1 MVSVPRQRYAV
12 NVKTQAE
19 PTARERIMATASGLF
34 YREGFRAV
42 GIDRIIAEAGVAKMS
57 LYRNF
62 ATKDDLI
69 IACMRN
75 ADAQMGAMLDAA
87 VAEVADPKDK
97 LIAVIATLQAIA
109 VGPEC
114 KGCSF
119 QVLAAEYP
127 DVDHPAHE
135 VAADHKRSIL
145 ARLTTLARQAKLKE
159 PAALAGQL
167 SLLIDGA
174 WVAPRMFGPD
184 NHARSLT
191 RAAKAIIEAHT
202 R

>member
-1 MVSVPRQRYAV
+1 MKA
-12 NVKTQAE
+12 AL
-19 PTARERIMATASGLF
+19 TARERIMATASGLF

-69 IACMRN
+69 IACMRS
-75 ADAQMGAMLDAA
+75 ADAHMGAMLDAV
-87 VAEVADPKDK
+87 VADVVDPKDK
-97 LIAVIATLQAIA
+97 LIAVIAALQAIA

-127 DVDHPAHE
+127 DLSHPAHE
-135 VAADHKRSIL
+135 VAADHKRAVL
-145 ARLTTLARQAKLKE
+145 ARLTTLAKQAKLKE
-159 PAALAGQL
+159 PATLAGQL

-184 NHARSLT
+184 NHAKSLT
-191 RAAKAIIEAHT
+191 RAARAIIDAHA

>member
-1 MVSVPRQRYAV
+1 MS
-12 NVKTQAE
+12 AE
-19 PTARERIMATASGLF
+19 PTARERILATASGLF

-62 ATKDDLI
+62 ATKDELI
-69 IACMRN
+69 IECMRT
-75 ADAQMGAMLDAA
+75 ADAQIGLMLDAA
-87 VAEVADPKDK
+87 AADVAGAKDK
-97 LIAVIATLQAIA
+97 LIAVIAALQAVA

-127 DVDHPAHE
+127 DTSHPAHE

-145 ARLTTLARQAKLKE
+145 ARLTALAKQAKLKE
-159 PAALAGQL
+159 PAVLAGEL

-174 WVAPRMFGPD
+174 WVAPRIFGPD

-191 RAAKAIIEAHT
+191 RAARAIIASHE

>member
-1 MVSVPRQRYAV
+1 MSSVSAWRYDV
-12 NVKTQAE
+12 NVKMAAE
-19 PTARERIMATASGLF
+19 ATARERIMATASGLF

-62 ATKDDLI
+62 ATKDELI
-69 IACMRN
+69 IACMKD
-75 ADAQMGAMLDAA
+75 ADAQMSAMLDAVVAA
-87 VAEVADPKDK
+87 VAEPVDRILAVVA
-97 LIAVIATLQAIA
+97 ALQAIA

-114 KGCSF
+114 RGCGF
-119 QVLAAEYP
+119 QVLAAEFP
-127 DVDHPAHE
+127 DVAHPAHQ
-135 VAADHKRSIL
+135 VAIDHKRSIL
-145 ARLTTLARQAKLKE
+145 ARLTSLAKQAKLKE
-159 PAALAGQL
+159 PTVLAGEL

-174 WVAPRMFGPD
+174 WVAPRMFGAD

-191 RAAKAIIEAHT
+191 RAARAIIASHE

>member
-1 MVSVPRQRYAV
+1 
-12 NVKTQAE
+12 
-19 PTARERIMATASGLF
+19 MATASGLF

-69 IACMRN
+69 IACMRS
-75 ADAQMGAMLDAA
+75 ADEQIGMMLDAA
-87 VAEVADPKDK
+87 AATAVEPVDR
-97 LIAVIATLQAIA
+97 LVAVIAALQAVA

-114 KGCSF
+114 RGCSF
-119 QVLAAEYP
+119 QVLAAEFP
-127 DVDHPAHE
+127 DMSHPAHQ
-135 VAADHKRSIL
+135 VAVDHKRSIL
-145 ARLTTLARQAKLKE
+145 ARLTALAKQAKLRE
-159 PAALAGQL
+159 PTVLAGEL

-174 WVAPRMFGPD
+174 WVAPRMFGAD

-191 RAAKAIIEAHT
+191 RAARAIIAAHE